1 VIDLTSLMHDL
12 NDAGVVEWRTSLQPL
27 LADRFAN
34 GVHGDLPRWQ
44 AILETLPL
52 PAEVTLDLDA
62 ETTGGICQALTHEK
76 SALIREQLMLL
87 HPWRKGPFN
96 LCGIEIDSEWRSNL
110 KWRRIEHDI
119 APLQGRSILDVGC
132 GNGYYALRM
141 LGAGAKLVVG
151 VDPTLLFV
159 FQFLAIQK
167 LLGVKQVH
175 VLPLRLHD
183 LKLPAPRFDTT
194 FSMGVLY
201 HQRKPHDHLAQLK
214 STLRPGGELVLETLI
229 VPGDGISVT
238 QPGERYARMR
248 NVWHLPTIPALVS
261 WVEGAGFRNVRV
273 VDIAVTSIDEQRPT
287 EWMHFESLA
296 AAHDPDDQSRT
307 IEGLPAPTRAVV
319 ICNAPL
325 D

>member
-1 VIDLTSLMHDL
+1 MIDLPSLMRDL
-12 NDAGVVEWRTSLQPL
+12 DDAGVVEWRTSLQPL
-27 LADRFAN
+27 LADRLGS

-52 PAEVTLDLDA
+52 PADVTLNLSA
-62 ETTGGICQALTHEK
+62 ETTGGTCQALSQEER
-76 SALIREQLMLL
+76 SLIRAQLMQL

-96 LCGIEIDSEWRSNL
+96 LCGIEIDAEWRSNL

-159 FQFLAIQK
+159 IQFLAIQK
-167 LLGVKQVH
+167 LLGVRQVH
-175 VLPLRLHD
+175 VLPLRLHE

-201 HQRKPHDHLAQLK
+201 HQRKPHDHLAQLM
-214 STLRPGGELVLETLI
+214 STLRPGGELVLETL
-229 VPGDGISVT
+229 VLPGNEISVT
-238 QPGERYARMR
+238 EPGERYARMR
-248 NVWHLPTIPALVS
+248 NVWHLPTVAALVN
-261 WVEGAGFRNVRV
+261 WVEDAGFRNVRV
-273 VDIAVTSIDEQRPT
+273 VDVTVTSPGEQRPT

-296 AAHDPDDQSRT
+296 EALNPDDPGRT
-307 IEGLPAPTRAVV
+307 IEGLAAPTRAIL
-319 ICNAPL
+319 ICNAPT